1 MLPLR
6 SVAAQEHDSGW
17 VVPFDGAVSKED
29 PEILILYCVEQLSFA
44 EIRVRRGLQD
54 AAACRRGARMAKKE
68 ARKAPAGEK
77 GRKTDF
83 FLRSVTKRRAQ
94 GTLYTEGSE
103 KR

>member
-68 ARKAPAGEK
+68 ARKAPEGEK
-77 GRKTDF
+77 RIF
-83 FLRSVTKRRAQ
+83 SCRRVTKRRAQ
-94 GTLYTEGSE
+94 GTLYVEGSE